1 MSAIGRYPYKQSKE
15 AQAMKMNEPVGDAM
29 YGPLF
34 IRLTLGSYFIF
45 AGLTKLD
52 NPTAFVNEVQKFNIL
67 REPLATLY
75 GLLLP
80 YIEILAGGLL
90 LLGLW
95 TTLAAIVTSLMLLS
109 FVIALR
115 IFPEPG
121 SHLFNKDVIL
131 LGASMSLMWSGPGFF
146 SIDYFRKTG

>member
-1 MSAIGRYPYKQSKE
+1 
-15 AQAMKMNEPVGDAM
+15 MKMNEPVGNSM

-34 IRLTLGSYFIF
+34 IRLSLGSYFIL
-45 AGLTKLD
+45 AGLTKLE

-75 GLLLP
+75 GILLP
-80 YIEILAGGLL
+80 YVEILSGMLL

-95 TTLAAIVTSLMLLS
+95 TTLAAILSSLMLLS
-109 FVIALR
+109 FAIALKF
-115 IFPEPG
+115 FPEPG

-131 LGASMSLMWSGPGFF
+131 LGASMSLLWSGPGFF